1 MANVANRN
9 KQIYYPLLE
18 LFVSRQMDRKMM
30 QGLVSFKI
38 LSITYVC
45 ITWAI
50 TNATIKIPARDR
62 WILYPDASLESEHF
76 ATQWETN

>member
-18 LFVSRQMDRKMM
+18 LFVSRQMDHKMM

-38 LSITYVC
+38 LSIIYV
-45 ITWAI
+45 
-50 TNATIKIPARDR
+50 
-62 WILYPDASLESEHF
+62 
-76 ATQWETN
+76 